1 MTQEEFNELKAA
13 VEVIRGSDVRL
24 GAVLHA
30 LLGHVGDL
38 HKVRTGPEPAV
49 QEEVAEQTA
58 PAEEEQ
64 ARPIPRRASR
74 P

>member
-30 LLGHVGDL
+30 LLGHVGAL
-38 HKVRTGPEPAV
+38 HKVKTGAEVAPP
-49 QEEVAEQTA
+49 EEVATPEPEA
-58 PAEEEQ
+58 PLPS
-64 ARPIPRRASR
+64 RSRRQ